1 MHLSSL
7 EWDFP
12 LPRCHTGIPLGNGV
26 QGLLIWGEDKL
37 CITIARAG
45 FWVHRHG
52 SQFRA
57 NATYREVKRIVDA
70 RDEAALCS
78 LFVNR
83 DEARGPE
90 RPFQIGGGRLE
101 IAFPGG
107 FRPLQGRVYL
117 AEGKVEIILENPK
130 GETASLWISQAM
142 GQELA
147 WIEGFKAPALQGTE
161 ITLYPA
167 WDYLA
172 ETLRQVGIEPPRCW
186 AEGDEGGF
194 LQTLPEDDPLAVD
207 WRKRDGTLVLG
218 TALGADAEKE
228 VRALVA
234 TADLEEAGRAAREW
248 WLAYWADVPKL
259 ELPDV
264 ELQHAYLLGLF
275 KQAGLSTPGGVAA
288 TLQGP
293 WMEEDRIP
301 PWSNDYHFNINV
313 QLVYGSV
320 MPSNRL
326 DHFAPLWDLIR
337 AWFPTLREN
346 GEQFFE
352 RKGAMMLPHA
362 VDDRCQVIGSFWTG
376 TIDHACSAWM
386 AQMAWLHYR
395 YAMDESILREIAWP
409 LLVGAFEG
417 YWAMLERMEDGK
429 GGWRFSIPLSVSPE
443 YNGSSLNAC
452 GRDASFQLAA
462 LHCVAAILPKAAAV
476 LGELVDARWEEV
488 SRHLPPYTIVEGN
501 GKTRIGLWE
510 GQDLAE
516 SHRHHAHLAS
526 IWPFATLE
534 PLAPEHWEIVGRS
547 MRHWGVMGAGK
558 WTGWCLPWAS
568 ILCTRCGLPDAAV
581 AWLKWWQQVFT
592 NVGHGTL
599 HDPDFGGA
607 GGSWSDGVLDKPGF
621 ERDANFKEI
630 MQMDAAMA
638 VVTAILDLL
647 VQSRDETITVLS
659 RLPKHW
665 RDFRFS
671 GIRTEGAFF
680 VGAEVVLG
688 KVKQISVRAEKGGVL
703 RLRHPL
709 GEGARLQRAPCA
721 EPLLPGLLVITLEPG
736 EEVLLFS
743 K

>member
-1 MHLSSL
+1 
-7 EWDFP
+7 
-12 LPRCHTGIPLGNGV
+12 
-26 QGLLIWGEDKL
+26 
-37 CITIARAG
+37 
-45 FWVHRHG
+45 
-52 SQFRA
+52 
-57 NATYREVKRIVDA
+57 
-70 RDEAALCS
+70 
-78 LFVNR
+78 
-83 DEARGPE
+83 
-90 RPFQIGGGRLE
+90 
-101 IAFPGG
+101 
-107 FRPLQGRVYL
+107 
-117 AEGKVEIILENPK
+117 
-130 GETASLWISQAM
+130 
-142 GQELA
+142 
-147 WIEGFKAPALQGTE
+147 
-161 ITLYPA
+161 
-167 WDYLA
+167 
-172 ETLRQVGIEPPRCW
+172 
-186 AEGDEGGF
+186 
-194 LQTLPEDDPLAVD
+194 
-207 WRKRDGTLVLG
+207 
-218 TALGADAEKE
+218 
-228 VRALVA
+228 
-234 TADLEEAGRAAREW
+234 
-248 WLAYWADVPKL
+248 
-259 ELPDV
+259 
-264 ELQHAYLLGLF
+264 
-275 KQAGLSTPGGVAA
+275 
-288 TLQGP
+288 
-293 WMEEDRIP
+293 
-301 PWSNDYHFNINV
+301 
-313 QLVYGSV
+313 
-320 MPSNRL
+320 
-326 DHFAPLWDLIR
+326 
-337 AWFPTLREN
+337 
-346 GEQFFE
+346 
-352 RKGAMMLPHA
+352 
-362 VDDRCQVIGSFWTG
+362 
-376 TIDHACSAWM
+376 
-386 AQMAWLHYR
+386 MAWLHYR